1 MGHTTRC
8 IPIIHHLLKE
18 EKRVYFAGNEQ
29 QQALIKQYFP
39 ALPCLYLAG
48 YQIKY
53 SKRLLFWKLVL
64 QIPKIGISILREHQ
78 ALKKLLTA
86 HTIDTVISDN
96 RYGLWHPSIKSILLT
111 HQVRLP
117 VNVGVLFN
125 PIVQFCYEQ
134 LLSKFSTIGIV
145 DQEQLPYLAG
155 ALSHPKLLPQ
165 KAHYIGWL
173 SAFSIDK
180 PTSARDEKYVLVIL
194 SGIEPQR
201 SILEQKLVHVL
212 KENKSKFVIVGGHP
226 ALKTPSAFP
235 ENGQY
240 IPYADAQSLFQLAQ
254 AASLIIARSGYS
266 TIMDLGWINK
276 PVLLIPTPGQAEQE
290 YLAHFLHTT
299 YGITTCTQEAIS
311 SELINQNHKTLSFD
325 KEQYVVFKTIL

>member
-29 QQALIKQYFP
+29 QQALIKHYFP
-39 ALPCLYLAG
+39 TLPCLYLND

-64 QIPKIGISILREHQ
+64 QVPKIGISILREHQ
-78 ALKKLLTA
+78 ALKKVLAT

-96 RYGLWHPSIKSILLT
+96 RYGLWHSTIKSILLT

-117 VNVGVLFN
+117 VNVGKLFN

-155 ALSHPKLLPQ
+155 ALSHPKQLPK

-173 SAFSIDK
+173 SAFSIDN
-180 PTSARDEKYVLVIL
+180 PTSTRDEKYILVIL

-201 SILEQKLVHVL
+201 SILERKLIPVL
-212 KENKSKFVIVGGHP
+212 KENKSNFVIVGGNP

-299 YGITTCTQEAIS
+299 YGIATCTQDAIS
-311 SELINQNHKTLSFD
+311 SEYINQTHKTLSLD
-325 KEQYVVFKTIL
+325 KEQYVVFKTMM